1 MRPRVFLVVAG
12 VGVPRDCFHVKNI
25 APTNEG
31 PRLSNFGA
39 VMYMVK
45 TFGIKNI
52 VCISPNIPGVGDF
65 SCDGIKA
72 WVAGKGIRVSQHPDR
87 SRDARRH
94 LDLCCRRLRSSRT

>member
-1 MRPRVFLVVAG
+1 MVAG
-12 VGVPRDCFHVKNI
+12 VGVPRDCFHAKNI

-31 PRLSNFGA
+31 PRLSNLGA

-72 WVAGKGIRVSQHPDR
+72 WVAGKGI
-87 SRDARRH
+87 
-94 LDLCCRRLRSSRT
+94 